1 MWKQCMALTLKLKDH
16 DLSNEFNK
24 IVSSCYSIHWK
35 CVKKT
40 YVTNRYEKE
49 SNGRMRLIKNTT

>member
-24 IVSSCYSIHWK
+24 IVSRKYTGNVQKRH
-35 CVKKT
+35 
-40 YVTNRYEKE
+40 
-49 SNGRMRLIKNTT
+49 M